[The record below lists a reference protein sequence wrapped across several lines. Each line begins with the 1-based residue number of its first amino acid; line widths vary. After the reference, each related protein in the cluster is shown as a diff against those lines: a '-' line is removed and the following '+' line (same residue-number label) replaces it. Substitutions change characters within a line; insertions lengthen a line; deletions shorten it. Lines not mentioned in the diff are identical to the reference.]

1 MSCNVSQAWALD
13 PEVVFL
19 NHGSFG
25 SCPRPVL
32 EFQQGL
38 RDRMERQ
45 PVRFL
50 VRDLETLLDEARGT
64 LARFVGAE
72 PDNLVFVANATSGVN
87 TVLRSLAFEPGDEL
101 LVTDHEYNACRN
113 ALEFVAGRSR
123 AKVVVARMPFPFQ
136 SAEQLVEAILSRITR
151 RTRLALIDHVTSQTA
166 VVMPI
171 AHIVAALANRG
182 VDTLVDGAHGPGMVP
197 LQLEQLGAAY
207 YTGNCHKWICA
218 PKTAGLLY
226 VRPDKQAAI
235 HPLAI
240 SHGYT
245 TPRQDRSRYQIEF
258 GWAGTWDPTPCLSVP
273 EALRFLG
280 SLRPGGW
287 PEIMERN
294 RTLALEGRNLL
305 CQTLQIAPPC
315 PAANIGSMASVPLPP
330 GKGAEVPSSP
340 LYTDPLQDQ
349 LLARH
354 RIEVPV
360 IPWPAPGQR
369 LLRISAQL
377 YNKMEDY
384 QMLAEALREWLASG
398 QLINA

>member
-1 MSCNVSQAWALD
+1 
-13 PEVVFL
+13 
-19 NHGSFG
+19 
-25 SCPRPVL
+25 
-32 EFQQGL
+32 L
-38 RDRMERQ
+38 RDRLERQ
-45 PVRFL
+45 PVQFL
-50 VRDLETLLDEARGT
+50 VRDLEPLLDEARGV

-87 TVLRSLAFEPGDEL
+87 AVLRSLVLEPGDEL

-113 ALEFVAGRSR
+113 ALEFVAGRHR

-136 SAEQLVEAILSRITR
+136 SAEQLIDAILGQVTR

-166 VVMPI
+166 VVLPM
-171 AHIVAALANRG
+171 AQIVAELAQRG

-207 YTGNCHKWICA
+207 YAGNCHKWLCA

-245 TPRQDRSRYQIEF
+245 TPRKDRSRYQIEF

-280 SLRPGGW
+280 SLLPGGW
-287 PEIMERN
+287 PAIMERN
-294 RTLALEGRNLL
+294 RALALEGRNLL
-305 CQTLQIAPPC
+305 CQTLQIALPC
-315 PAANIGSMASVPLPP
+315 PDANIGSMASVPLPP
-330 GKGAEVPSSP
+330 GQAEKVPSSP
-340 LYTDPLQDQ
+340 LYISPLQDQ

-360 IPWPAPGQR
+360 IPWPTPDQR

-377 YNKMEDY
+377 YNKREDY
-384 QMLAEALREWLASG
+384 QLLAKALQELLNQQTTG
-398 QLINA
+398 QCLTMAGK

>member
-1 MSCNVSQAWALD
+1 MGCNVNQTWCLD

-32 EFQQGL
+32 DFQQGL
-38 RDRMERQ
+38 RDRLERQ
-45 PVRFL
+45 PVQFL
-50 VRDLETLLDEARGT
+50 VRDLEPLVDEARGA

-72 PDNLVFVANATSGVN
+72 PENLVFVANATSGVN
-87 TVLRSLAFEPGDEL
+87 TVLRSLVFEPGDEL

-113 ALEFVAGRSR
+113 ALEFVAGRNR

-136 SAEQLVEAILSRITR
+136 SAEELVEAILRHVTP

-166 VVMPI
+166 VVLPI
-171 AHIVAALANRG
+171 AQIVSELAKRG

-197 LQLEQLGAAY
+197 LELEKLGAAY

-226 VRPDKQAAI
+226 VRPDKQAAM

-240 SHGYT
+240 SHGYS

-258 GWAGTWDPTPCLSVP
+258 GWTGTWDPTACLSVP

-280 SLRPGGW
+280 GLRPGGW
-287 PEIMERN
+287 PEIMQRN
-294 RTLALEGRNLL
+294 RALALEGRKLL
-305 CQTLQIAPPC
+305 CQTLQLEAPC
-315 PAANIGSMASVPLPP
+315 PEANIGSMAVVALPP
-330 GKGAEVPSSP
+330 GNAAVIPSSP
-340 LYTDPLQDQ
+340 LYLDPWQDQ

-354 RIEVPV
+354 KIEVPI

-377 YNKMEDY
+377 YNKREDY
-384 QMLAEALREWLASG
+384 QLLAEGLRELWRR
-398 QLINA
+398 

>member
-1 MSCNVSQAWALD
+1 
-13 PEVVFL
+13 
-19 NHGSFG
+19 
-25 SCPRPVL
+25 
-32 EFQQGL
+32 
-38 RDRMERQ
+38 Q
-45 PVRFL
+45 PVQFL
-50 VRDLETLLDEARGT
+50 VRDLEPLLDEARGA

-87 TVLRSLAFEPGDEL
+87 TVLRSLVFEPGDEL

-136 SAEQLVEAILSRITR
+136 SAGQLVEAVLSRITR

-166 VVMPI
+166 VVLPM
-171 AHIVAALANRG
+171 AQIVAELAQRG

-207 YTGNCHKWICA
+207 YTGNCHKWLCA

-245 TPRQDRSRYQIEF
+245 TPRKDRSRYQIEF

-280 SLRPGGW
+280 SLQPGGW
-287 PEIMERN
+287 PGIMERN
-294 RTLALEGRNLL
+294 RGLALAGRNLL

-315 PAANIGSMASVPLPP
+315 PETNIGSMASVPLPP
-330 GKGAEVPSSP
+330 GNAVEAPSSP
-340 LYTDPLQDQ
+340 LYIDPLQDQ

-377 YNKMEDY
+377 YNKIEDY
-384 QMLAEALREWLASG
+384 QLLAEALRESLNQGPAG
-398 QLINA
+398 QCLTIAGR